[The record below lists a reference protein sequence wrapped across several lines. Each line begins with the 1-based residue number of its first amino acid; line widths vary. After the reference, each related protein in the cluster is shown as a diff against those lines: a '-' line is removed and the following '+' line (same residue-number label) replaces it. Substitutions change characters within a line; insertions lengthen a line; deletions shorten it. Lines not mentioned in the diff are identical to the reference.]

1 MIKIQNSDAGTDAWL
16 KLHAAGN
23 LDALITGAIT
33 RDANGVITSAGVVW
47 PDGVIG
53 TFTAAA
59 IDATWG
65 AINSY
70 TVTYVGSTTKTVTQP
85 TMTRDANGSVSNRP
99 AMTVA

>member
-1 MIKIQNSDAGTDAWL
+1 MIKTEIVGSTSWL
-16 KLHAAGN
+16 MIHAAGN
-23 LDALITGAIT
+23 LDALITGVIT
-33 RDANGVITSAGVVW
+33 RDGNGVITSAGVVW
-47 PDGVIG
+47 PDGVTG
-53 TFTAAA
+53 VFTANA

-70 TVTYVGSTTKTVTQP
+70 TVTYVGVTTKTVTQP

>member
-1 MIKIQNSDAGTDAWL
+1 MIKISSSDAGTDSWL
-16 KLHAAGN
+16 KLHAGGN

-33 RDANGVITSAGVVW
+33 RDASGVITSAGVVW
-47 PDGVIG
+47 PDGTSGV
-53 TFTAAA
+53 FTATA
-59 IDATWG
+59 IDSTWG